1 MRAIKFKNNDY
12 LDSSGI
18 THHRNKLSNIIDGTL
33 LWENSSVSE
42 NFLAQTLNVDL
53 SKYNEIEIVYFRYPS
68 AVTTKWRA
76 FCKKNETTELN
87 YSDYESGSIRTWNRQ
102 IIITNSSI
110 IIGNN
115 KINDFIDN
123 KGLVPYQI
131 IGH

>member
-12 LDSSGI
+12 LDSTGI
-18 THHRNKLSNIIDGTL
+18 IHNRNKLSNIIDGTL
-33 LWENSSVSE
+33 IWENSNISE
-42 NFLAQTLNVDL
+42 NFLAQTLNVNL
-53 SKYNEIEIVYFRYPS
+53 SKYNEIEIVYYRYPS
-68 AVTTKWRA
+68 AVTTKWRT
-76 FCKKNETTELN
+76 FCKKNDTIELN
-87 YSDYESGSIRTWNRQ
+87 YSDYDSGSIRTWNRQ